1 MNLKKTV
8 SFILTVA
15 LILTAVFAVVPTANA
30 ANVDVSLSVKP
41 GTESLKEGGDV
52 EFAIS
57 IQNSGD
63 VAIEEA
69 KLTYEG
75 EVLTEV
81 GNINAGNT
89 KNLTETI
96 NVPTSKLGDTLA
108 FSVEFYYT
116 DDTGERRQDE
126 EYATAKVAKKA
137 SNIKVGTSVKV
148 DKDSVS
154 PGGKVKFTFTVENQ
168 GDVEITDAAV
178 SASVLNS
185 GNRIGDKF
193 SLDPGESKSVTYT
206 GTFNKTVTVKPVVKY
221 TADGKSHSANFDS
234 KKISVTGD
242 ADLHLE
248 FSSDKEVYAPG
259 EEATFKLYVEN
270 AGDVLLSNIKVFDY
284 NGQRVDSAR
293 SELSPGE
300 SFNVEKKVAIQ
311 NGGELQFTVE
321 ATDQNGKTHSFT
333 SNAIIVST
341 GESSPSASISP
352 SPSASENVLNEE
364 TFVIEVTSENM
375 TMEEPGL
382 AKINMKIT
390 NNSNMALNNVVVEE
404 ATLGKITEDITSIEP
419 GQEVNIE
426 NIEINVEETT
436 VYQFVITGYDAAGEK
451 YEFAADPFE
460 ITVGAENAG
469 SGMSTILII
478 IIVVIVLIIVIGV
491 VLIVLVRKEKK
502 KQNGGISKGKNG
514 TNLPKSNMSRPGVNG
529 NRPQRPTSQR
539 PSNQGGRGVSSTE
552 RTIQRPRPMQ
562 KPSSMQRPKD
572 VSEDKPRNRFDDRNN
587 F

>member
-15 LILTAVFAVVPTANA
+15 LILTAVFAVIPTANA

-41 GTESLKEGGDV
+41 NTESLKEGGDV

-63 VAIEEA
+63 VAVEEA

-75 EVLTEV
+75 DVITEV
-81 GNINAGNT
+81 GNINAGDT

-126 EYATAKVAKKA
+126 EYATAKVNKKA
-137 SNIKVGTSVKV
+137 SNVKVGTSVKV
-148 DKDSVS
+148 DKDTVS

-193 SLDPGESKSVTYT
+193 SLDPGQSKSVTYT

-221 TADGKSHSANFDS
+221 TADGKSYSADFDS
-234 KKISVTGD
+234 KKITVSGD

-248 FSSDKEVYAPG
+248 FSSDKDVYAPG

-270 AGDVLLSNIKVFDY
+270 SGDVLLSNIKVFDY

-293 SELSPGE
+293 TELSPGE
-300 SFNVEKKVAIQ
+300 SFNVEKTVNIQ

-321 ATDQNGKTHSFT
+321 ATDQNGETHTFT
-333 SNAIIVST
+333 SNAIPVST
-341 GESSPSASISP
+341 GEVSASPSAS
-352 SPSASENVLNEE
+352 PSASTTSALNEE
-364 TFVIEVTSENM
+364 TFVIEVTSENQV
-375 TMEEPGL
+375 MEEPGL
-382 AKINMKIT
+382 AKVNMKIT
-390 NNSNMALNNVVVEE
+390 NNSDVVLNNVVVEE
-404 ATLGKITEDITSIEP
+404 ATLGKITEDIPSIEP

-460 ITVGAENAG
+460 ITVGSENAG
-469 SGMSTILII
+469 SGMSTVLII

-491 VLIVLVRKEKK
+491 ILIVLVRKEKK
-502 KQNGGISKGKNG
+502 KQSGLTKGKNG
-514 TNLPKSNMSRPGVNG
+514 TNMPKSNMSRPGTTG
-529 NRPQRPTSQR
+529 NRPQRPTSAQR
-539 PSNQGGRGVSSTE
+539 PSQYQGRNGSQVD

-572 VSEDKPRNRFDDRNN
+572 PTEDRKPRNRFDDRNN